1 MKKQRGDGFLIASRD
16 SHQAWNEFEPVFE
29 RTKIYKRV
37 RGDGDSGTGEGD
49 GGVLSVS
56 VAERG
61 GNSMYQNRRTTG
73 SGGEEDVGCS
83 HVVFRCPLGGDQI
96 ERGVG
101 RH

>member
-1 MKKQRGDGFLIASRD
+1 M
-16 SHQAWNEFEPVFE
+16 
-29 RTKIYKRV
+29 
-37 RGDGDSGTGEGD
+37 
-49 GGVLSVS
+49 LSVS

-83 HVVFRCPLGGDQI
+83 HVVFGCPLGDDQI

-101 RH
+101 RQ